1 MKKFLLSFILISN
14 FSFSQE
20 TDYQGFMDFSY
31 NDDSGKIILE
41 IDNLDNE
48 LVIMIWDL
56 IGDSWVILELSTL
69 LKEVIKFY

>member
-1 MKKFLLSFILISN
+1 MKKILLSFILLSN

-41 IDNLDNE
+41 IDNQTRSWTQNT
-48 LVIMIWDL
+48 WDL
-56 IGDSWVILELSTL
+56 L
-69 LKEVIKFY
+69 